1 MTSLSIRAMALAMSC
16 AAGCL
21 LAAPAAEAKVTI
33 SITVNIG
40 NWHGPGFYDGQWR
53 DKLTCGEGRRLL
65 RQRGYSNV
73 QSLECQGRYYLYR
86 ASSRHGQ
93 VIIELNARA
102 GKVRRVMG
110 DGLSKPM

>member
-1 MTSLSIRAMALAMSC
+1 MTSHSFRAMALAFAC
-16 AAGCL
+16 LAGCL
-21 LAAPAAEAKVTI
+21 LAAPAADANVTI

-40 NWHGPGFYDGQWR
+40 NWHGPGFYDGHWR
-53 DKLTCGEGRRLL
+53 DKLTCAEGRRLL

-86 ASSRHGQ
+86 ASSQHGQ
-93 VIIELNARA
+93 VIIELNART
-102 GKVRRVMG
+102 GKVQRVMG

>member
-1 MTSLSIRAMALAMSC
+1 MTALSIRAMVLAFAC
-16 AAGCL
+16 AAGSL
-21 LAAPAAEAKVTI
+21 PAAPVADAKVTI

-53 DKLTCGEGRRLL
+53 DKLTCTEGRRLL

-73 QSLECQGRYYLYR
+73 QALECQGRYYLYR
-86 ASSRHGQ
+86 AASRKGQ
-93 VIIELNARA
+93 VIIELNART